1 MFVINKFRKIIFISF
16 IMIFI
21 STFLVCA
28 SSKDNSCLVI
38 TDKKIQSESEFLKVN
53 IKYPV
58 LSLKETCKNDVA
70 SDNIEKIN
78 KDIASTIND
87 FKNNVEVAS
96 KEYEKNKD
104 NTGMKYQYEAF
115 ADYNYIYNKDN
126 IVSIPITMYEFT
138 GGAHGF
144 TTLKSFNYDIKNGV
158 EIKLGDL
165 FSEDCNYTEIINGY
179 IAKEISK
186 DKSIYFT
193 GEEGFKGISDNQ
205 NFYIEEDGVV
215 VYFGLY
221 EIAPY
226 SSGIPKFKISWDL
239 FDECSKK

>member
-1 MFVINKFRKIIFISF
+1 
-16 IMIFI
+16 MIFI
-21 STFLVCA
+21 CTFLAYA
-28 SSKDNSCLVI
+28 SFKDNSCVVI
-38 TDKKIQSESEFLKVN
+38 TDNKIQSEREFLKVN

-58 LSLKETCKNDVA
+58 LTLKEICKNDVS

-78 KDIASTIND
+78 KDIASTINA
-87 FKNNVEVAS
+87 FKNNIELAS

-104 NTGMKYQYEAF
+104 NIGMKYQYEAF
-115 ADYNYIYNKDN
+115 VDYNYVYNKNN
-126 IVSIPITMYEFT
+126 ILSIPITMYEFT

-144 TTLKSFNYDIKNGV
+144 TTLKSFNYDIKNGI

-165 FSEDCNYTEIINGY
+165 FSEDCNYTDIINDY
-179 IAKEISK
+179 IEKEISK

-193 GEEGFKGISDNQ
+193 GKEGFTGISDNQ
-205 NFYIEEDGVV
+205 KFYIEEDGVV

-239 FDECSKK
+239 FGKSFEANKKGV